1 MGLVTWIAI
10 AVIVLVAVGLGAG
23 VFFSGLIR
31 GTAII
36 GQNQAV
42 QIAREEAKEFVID
55 RTETNGTDVLVV
67 TTDEATYSLAS
78 P

>member
-31 GTAII
+31 GAEII

>member
-1 MGLVTWIAI
+1 
-10 AVIVLVAVGLGAG
+10 
-23 VFFSGLIR
+23 
-31 GTAII
+31 
-36 GQNQAV
+36 V